1 MHVDINL
8 LPNML
13 KILSVWASTAIL
25 FFCFYK
31 FFWKSIVAY
40 FNKRQNYMAEQ
51 IDSATDANKKALEYE
66 NSANEQMKQARI
78 DAKGIIDRSKNE
90 AVRVREEIIE
100 KANEDAKIKVSQ
112 AQVEIERER
121 ELAQKGIQNEIV
133 DVAMLAAE
141 TVIKDKLDKNKSKE
155 IVDDFIKEL
164 KS

>member
-1 MHVDINL
+1 
-8 LPNML
+8 
-13 KILSVWASTAIL
+13 
-25 FFCFYK
+25 
-31 FFWKSIVAY
+31 
-40 FNKRQNYMAEQ
+40 MAEQ